1 MSLAEPLYTDSPPR
15 DGHYFMFGEPRD
27 SAKRM
32 GSRPKIPVRIWTV
45 EERDEAGDLI
55 DDVRQYIMAGDELV
69 SLTQEE
75 WLFLARRPISQEEY
89 EALFITGDWK

>member
-1 MSLAEPLYTDSPPR
+1 MTLVEPLHTDTPPQ
-15 DGHYFMFGEPRD
+15 DGHYMKFGAPRD
-27 SAKRM
+27 PAKPM
-32 GSRPKIPVRIWTV
+32 GSRPKVPVRIWTV
-45 EERDEAGDLI
+45 EDRDEVGDLM

-89 EALFITGDWK
+89 ESLYITGDWK

>member
-1 MSLAEPLYTDSPPR
+1 MSLAEPIHTDTPPK
-15 DGHYFMFGEPRD
+15 DGFYMMFGPARD
-27 SAKRM
+27 PNKPK
-32 GSRPKIPVRIWTV
+32 GSRPKIPVKIWTV
-45 EERDEAGDLI
+45 EERDEVGDLM

-89 EALFITGDWK
+89 EAIYITGDWK